1 MPSLHKD
8 PKGRSPYFYCAYS
21 LANGKRKF
29 RSTKMKT
36 KAEAWKVCIAW
47 ADAAK
52 EAGADHRDREI
63 LDQMREARGKKPLKV
78 STIRKFFEE
87 WVEGQK
93 LHLSENTHKRYSSSI
108 RKLVLFLGEEAD
120 HDLPTLTGEQIES
133 FIRHEQDEGLAEKT
147 LNIDL
152 KAIHAALGK
161 AFKRGQVKLN
171 VAGTVETKPNNS
183 AIKNPFTRTQVEQ
196 LLAAADDEWYGFI
209 FVGYFT
215 GLRLGDIAS
224 LKWENL
230 DLATKVITVHPQ
242 KRREGALR
250 PPLQIPLH
258 KRLLLWLR
266 LWKAEGDSK
275 KESDFIFTKLSK
287 LKVTGT
293 TGLSNTF
300 TRLIEKAGIKN
311 YPVKEKKAG
320 STRGRDV
327 YAFGF
332 HSLRATFNTEL
343 EAAGVSAEVRMKLSD
358 HTSRDVNM
366 LYTKPE
372 AARLA
377 DEISKL
383 PSPEK
388 PKKPKPKG

>member
-1 MPSLHKD
+1 MPSLHED
-8 PKGRSPYFYCAYS
+8 PQGRSPYLYCAYT

-29 RSTKMKT
+29 RSTKK
-36 KAEAWKVCIAW
+36 KNEAQAWKVCLQW

-63 LDQMREARGKKPLKV
+63 LDEMRAAKGRNPLKV
-78 STIRKFFEE
+78 LTIRKFFEE
-87 WVEGQK
+87 WLEGQI
-93 LHLSENTHKRYSSSI
+93 LHISPSTHKRYSSSI

-133 FIRHEQDEGLAEKT
+133 FIRHEHNEGLADKT
-147 LNIDL
+147 LNTDL

-161 AFKRGQVKLN
+161 AFKRGHVKLN
-171 VAGTVETKPNNS
+171 VAGTVDTKPNNS
-183 AIKNPFTRTQVEQ
+183 AIKNPFSRVQVDQ
-196 LLAAADDEWYGFI
+196 LLEAADDEWHGLIFI
-209 FVGYFT
+209 GYFT

-224 LKWENL
+224 LKWENI
-230 DLATKVITVHPQ
+230 DLADKVITVNPQ
-242 KRREGALR
+242 KRREKVIR
-250 PPLQIPLH
+250 PPLQIPIH
-258 KRLLLWLR
+258 KGLLTWFRLL
-266 LWKAEGDSK
+266 KADADPK
-275 KESDFIFTKLSK
+275 IESVFVFPKLSQ

-311 YPVKEKKAG
+311 YVVKKKKPG
-320 STRGRDV
+320 SKRGRDV
-327 YAFGF
+327 YAYGF
-332 HSLRATFNTEL
+332 HSLRGTFNTEL

-377 DEISKL
+377 GEISKL
-383 PSPEK
+383 PIPGK
-388 PKKPKPKG
+388 TKKPKR